1 MPVDARINTVQTE
14 VTARDPDLLDA
25 RLVEQVVARVLAE
38 LERRQLEDDRRQADR
53 RASRTSRG
61 GGR

>member
-14 VTARDPDLLDA
+14 LTARDPNLLDDP
-25 RLVEQVVARVLAE
+25 RLLDQIVARVMAE
-38 LERRQLEDDRRQADR
+38 IDRRQLEDRRREADR
-53 RASRTSRG
+53 RVSRA